1 MGAPPAGLAY
11 SLPGLVFA
19 SWPRLGPAGSWTRL
33 SPQQQEKMV
42 WALLVCLFPEDTTQ
56 LRDLLSS
63 VSFLIK
69 DDVLTMVGRIYQ
81 TNRKV
86 YTLRW
91 RSQAIHEQATKL
103 EICDLTFSWH
113 LAQEGSLDIPSK
125 GCRSSE
131 SCTVHTDGGRNR
143 RMAGCPAVGEAG
155 LPRCQNSVGTSPSCS
170 DAKVSLKPEA
180 G

>member
-1 MGAPPAGLAY
+1 M
-11 SLPGLVFA
+11 LPGLGWVLQAAEPDFPLN
-19 SWPRLGPAGSWTRL
+19 SRKKRSELY
-33 SPQQQEKMV
+33 
-42 WALLVCLFPEDTTQ
+42 LVCLFPEDTTQ

-113 LAQEGSLDIPSK
+113 LAQEGWLDIPSK
-125 GCRSSE
+125 GVGPPKG
-131 SCTVHTDGGRNR
+131 CTVHTDGGRNR

>member
-1 MGAPPAGLAY
+1 M
-11 SLPGLVFA
+11 LPGLGWVLQAAEPDFPLN
-19 SWPRLGPAGSWTRL
+19 SRKKWSELY
-33 SPQQQEKMV
+33 
-42 WALLVCLFPEDTTQ
+42 LVCLFPEDTTQ

-69 DDVLTMVGRIYQ
+69 DDVLTMVGRIYH
-81 TNRKV
+81 TNKKV

-131 SCTVHTDGGRNR
+131 RLHGAHRWGKKQKNGWVPCSGRGR
-143 RMAGCPAVGEAG
+143 LTQMPELSRDFTI
-155 LPRCQNSVGTSPSCS
+155 LLRCKSFS
-170 DAKVSLKPEA
+170 
-180 G
+180 